1 LRGFLHLTVNTRDD
15 LKDDYRDEGSQ
26 QSGERVLG
34 PTVLGNF
41 HELGDEPSDEIHPGH
56 RSGEGETTNDGVESL
71 GLKFLGNEIDS
82 LTGGAN
88 RGHFIYYTRKIIQV
102 IGPVVLRSF

>member
-1 LRGFLHLTVNTRDD
+1 
-15 LKDDYRDEGSQ
+15 
-26 QSGERVLG
+26 
-34 PTVLGNF
+34 
-41 HELGDEPSDEIHPGH
+41 
-56 RSGEGETTNDGVESL
+56 L